1 MYVDF
6 NFFMKIKMKKTFWIM
21 WTWLLLASNVLMSF
35 SNVSFA
41 VNCGEY
47 SYLEPK
53 WCYAFE
59 HHYSNCDGSYRW
71 SGLKAYKCDE
81 KWWELDLRK
90 APLDDGQYIAYI
102 WEDAFSWTN
111 VTKVIIPSTV
121 MGIWDGAF
129 CNVEREWN
137 PTCGDGII
145 DKELWEECDDG
156 NEIFMF
162 WVDDSYMCDNECK
175 IVPVP
180 VCGNSIWEQWEN
192 CNNCKVDVEADGW
205 NCTKSVWDE
214 IDVKYLDESQDLE
227 YKWEYRETSAS
238 ISPVNNANFVEVD
251 FPEWMNNEFLIEG
264 LDYACAKLQEYTINF
279 ETEDGDNLGTI
290 ETEYQHIN
298 SDDIPQ
304 VPEKEWLI
312 WAWYLSGEIFDFN
325 SQITGNITLVYKYEK
340 WWIEYDEE
348 NWWIKVSLW
357 DQEIIIK
364 DKNQGAEKSVN
375 EVDTGNSSDLIN
387 AVWTYY
393 LWWNNTWLDSSEI
406 FDDNGQILDVV
417 DLPEWFD
424 HGYLWMQWWDDWTAW
439 SDDTPCNVDSWEYLP
454 SPDEWKNLMQIWWKI
469 NWYELIYVFWRYNF
483 NDYTWS
489 PKFHERP
496 QLIDE
501 YPESTFH
508 RAYDSEVGGESTPG
522 NISMAGGTL
531 SSIKKFMN
539 DLYVQSFP
547 PLFVENWKIDIS
559 DFPIIY
565 PTSLSNWKV
574 WYLSTEWLFL
584 SDKSNLEWF
593 ENNIATPVRCFIKPQ
608 FDVSFEVNGWTDVVT
623 QKIFSWDKAVEPEVQ
638 KENAEFLWWFTED
651 WTIFKFDTPITSD
664 IKLHAEWQEKK
675 TNNGYSGWWGGGAS
689 STAKTSDKSHNSA
702 DDKVDSTSKEKT
714 DSTSKE
720 KVETT
725 SDEKTDKNQ
734 QNNMDENKKQDKNT
748 EPVVPNK
755 VTYVPDRSLS
765 ENEQAYDFAH
775 TYWITTKTSVESAE
789 MDKPLTR
796 IQMSKML
803 SQYAMNVMWRQ
814 PDVSEWTVK
823 FRDVTNDMDKSYD
836 NWVTLSYQLWIMW
849 QNMPNHKFRPNDIV
863 TRAEFITA
871 LSRLLY
877 STSDGEYR
885 STSKYYVHHME
896 KLKNEWI
903 ITNDNPNMTEK
914 RWYVM
919 LMLLRSVK

>member
-41 VNCGEY
+41 LQDIGGY
-47 SYLEPK
+47 DYYPEPN
-53 WCYAFE
+53 WCYVYAD
-59 HHYSNCDGSYRW
+59 YVKPTKWVANSYW
-71 SGLKAYKCDE
+71 WTMLLAYKCDAE
-81 KWWELDLRK
+81 RWTVDLRD
-90 APLDDGQYIAYI
+90 APLEDGQYIAYI

-279 ETEDGDNLGTI
+279 ETEDGDNLGTWK
-290 ETEYQHIN
+290 TSNQY
-298 SDDIPQ
+298 IPFFIIPEVQ
-304 VPEKEWLI
+304 EKEWLI
-312 WAWYLSGEIFDFN
+312 WAWYLWDEIFDFN
-325 SQITGNITLVYKYEK
+325 SQITDNITLVYKYEK

-364 DKNQGAEKSVN
+364 DKNQGAEKSDS
-375 EVDTGNSSDLIN
+375 EVDTGNPSDFIN
-387 AVWTYY
+387 AIWTYY

-424 HGYLWMQWWDDWTAW
+424 HGYLWLQWWDDWTMW
-439 SDDTPCNVDSWEYLP
+439 SNDTPCNADSWEYLP
-454 SPDEWKNLMQIWWKI
+454 SPDDWKNLMQIRWKL
-469 NWYELIYVFWRYNF
+469 NWYELNHDNIRYYF
-483 NDYTWS
+483 DYRDMYFD
-489 PKFHERP
+489 PVERMDP
-496 QLIDE
+496 WENHHL
-501 YPESTFH
+501 TFT
-508 RAYDSEVGGESTPG
+508 SEAGGEPIPG
-522 NISMAGGTL
+522 NTSIVDGTL
-531 SSIKKFMN
+531 SPIEKFFN
-539 DLYVQSFP
+539 DLYIWRIS
-547 PLFVENWKIDIS
+547 PLHVENSWV
-559 DFPIIY
+559 DFSNNPSIF
-565 PTSLSNWKV
+565 PSSLNNWKV
-574 WYLSTEWLFL
+574 WYLAINWLYLFDVSTLNNWNVN
-584 SDKSNLEWF
+584 NL
-593 ENNIATPVRCFIKPQ
+593 ATPVRCFVRPQ
-608 FDVSFEVNGWTDVVT
+608 FEVSFEVNGWTDVVT
-623 QKIFSWDKAVEPEVQ
+623 QKIFSWNMATEPEVQ

-651 WTIFKFDTPITSD
+651 GANFEFDTPITSD

-675 TNNGYSGWWGGGAS
+675 TNNGYSGWWGGGS
-689 STAKTSDKSHNSA
+689 SSSSVKNSDKSDDSSK
-702 DDKVDSTSKEKT
+702 DKVSPASEAKENSTSEKKVDKE
-714 DSTSKE
+714 
-720 KVETT
+720 
-725 SDEKTDKNQ
+725 Q
-734 QNNMDENKKQDKNT
+734 QNNVVNNNQNQNEKT
-748 EPVVPNK
+748 ETVVTHK
-755 VTYVPDRSLS
+755 VSYVPDTTLP
-765 ENEQAYDFAH
+765 EKEQAYDFAH

-885 STSKYYVHHME
+885 STSRYYVHHME